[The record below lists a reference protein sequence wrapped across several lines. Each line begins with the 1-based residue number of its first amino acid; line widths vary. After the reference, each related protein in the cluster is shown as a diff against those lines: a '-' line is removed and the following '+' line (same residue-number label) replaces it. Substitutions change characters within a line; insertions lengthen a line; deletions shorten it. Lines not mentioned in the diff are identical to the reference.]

1 MLNLIYDFFFST
13 FSPDTTADFSDFVM
27 EEVDDDFF

>member
-1 MLNLIYDFFFST
+1 MNIFVST
-13 FSPDTTADFSDFVM
+13 FSPDSTADFSDFVM